1 MLLFKMRFWRKIS
14 NISMFG
20 KVIIKD
26 EMSKEI
32 LSSMNLPIA
41 CCSAVAHLLKLGWC
55 LFTKITGNV

>member
-1 MLLFKMRFWRKIS
+1 
-14 NISMFG
+14 MFG

-41 CCSAVAHLLKLGWC
+41 CCMCSAVAHLLKLGWS
-55 LFTKITGNV
+55 LFTKITGNKVQLARVQLAPAYC